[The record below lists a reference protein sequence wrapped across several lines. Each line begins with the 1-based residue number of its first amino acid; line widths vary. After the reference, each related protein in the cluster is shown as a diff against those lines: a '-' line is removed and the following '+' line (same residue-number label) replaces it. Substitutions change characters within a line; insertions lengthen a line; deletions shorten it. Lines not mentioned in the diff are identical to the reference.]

1 MGDANAKP
9 SASPTLNLFGPG
21 HLLLLDLCST
31 YYSNVIAILLPFHFI
46 VLKFVNNSPVLCV
59 LFFKKCLYVSFPYSL
74 VLNLSQIPPQRAQ
87 QCCLLPA
94 AVACCCL
101 LPVPSH
107 YLPLSWQKET
117 KPTLLQH
124 SERILNSCALLK
136 IYSCNFNHTFMYRL
150 DWWKNKLLLLLL
162 LLLSIRSLAL

>member
-1 MGDANAKP
+1 M
-9 SASPTLNLFGPG
+9 SICFISLLFSPKT
-21 HLLLLDLCST
+21 
-31 YYSNVIAILLPFHFI
+31 
-46 VLKFVNNSPVLCV
+46 
-59 LFFKKCLYVSFPYSL
+59 
-74 VLNLSQIPPQRAQ
+74 LSQIPPQRAQ

-101 LPVPSH
+101 LSVPSN
-107 YLPLSWQKET
+107 YLPLSWQMET

-150 DWWKNKLLLLLL
+150 DWWKNKLLLLLKL
-162 LLLSIRSLAL
+162 LLCRPSFFVQGGGVHSIFIYVVFIRKK